1 VGTAI
6 GVEIAVCRVGSQ
18 LGAYNA
24 AFTAKGSKLL
34 RVFARD
40 ADGSII
46 GGLLADTYWQ
56 YLEIHKLWVSEA
68 HRKAGH
74 ASRLINAAGA
84 EARRRGC
91 EHAFLDTFSFQAL
104 GFYQKLGY
112 SEFGR
117 LEESAAN
124 MTATT
129 SIKGLMTSTFNACPS
144 MVLKARAAFRPVV

>member
-1 VGTAI
+1 
-6 GVEIAVCRVGSQ
+6 
-18 LGAYNA
+18 
-24 AFTAKGSKLL
+24 LL

-40 ADGSII
+40 ADGSVI

-56 YLEIHKLWVSEA
+56 YLEVHKLWVSEA

-74 ASRLINAAGA
+74 ASRLLNAAET

-91 EHAFLDTFSFQAL
+91 KHAFLDTFSFQAF

-117 LEESAAN
+117 LEEFSGEHDRHYLHKRLDDKH
-124 MTATT
+124 
-129 SIKGLMTSTFNACPS
+129 I
-144 MVLKARAAFRPVV
+144 

>member
-1 VGTAI
+1 MKIEVTDVRNELDDAL
-6 GVEIAVCRVGSQ
+6 IASQ

-24 AFTAKGSKLL
+24 AFTVKDFKLL
-34 RVFARD
+34 RVFVRD
-40 ADGSII
+40 ADGQII

-74 ASRLINAAGA
+74 ASRLLDAAES

-91 EHAFLDTFSFQAL
+91 KHAFLDTFSFQAL

-117 LEESAAN
+117 LNEFSGEHVRHYLHKRLDDQR
-124 MTATT
+124 
-129 SIKGLMTSTFNACPS
+129 I
-144 MVLKARAAFRPVV
+144 

>member
-1 VGTAI
+1 MKIEVTDVRNELDDAF
-6 GVEIAVCRVGSQ
+6 VASQ

-24 AFTAKGSKLL
+24 AFTVKDFKLL

-40 ADGSII
+40 ADGSVV

-56 YLEIHKLWVSEA
+56 YLEVHKLWVSEA

-74 ASRLINAAGA
+74 ASRLLNAAET

-91 EHAFLDTFSFQAL
+91 KHAFLDTFSFQAR

-117 LEESAAN
+117 LEEFSGEHDRHYLHKRLDDKH
-124 MTATT
+124 
-129 SIKGLMTSTFNACPS
+129 I
-144 MVLKARAAFRPVV
+144 

>member
-1 VGTAI
+1 MKIEVTDVRNELDDAF
-6 GVEIAVCRVGSQ
+6 VASQ

-24 AFTAKGSKLL
+24 AFAVKDFKLL

-40 ADGSII
+40 ADGSVI

-56 YLEIHKLWVSEA
+56 YLEVHKLWVSEA

-74 ASRLINAAGA
+74 ASRLLNAAET

-91 EHAFLDTFSFQAL
+91 KHAFLDTFSFQAL

-117 LEESAAN
+117 LEEFSGEHDRHYLHKRLDDKH
-124 MTATT
+124 
-129 SIKGLMTSTFNACPS
+129 I
-144 MVLKARAAFRPVV
+144 